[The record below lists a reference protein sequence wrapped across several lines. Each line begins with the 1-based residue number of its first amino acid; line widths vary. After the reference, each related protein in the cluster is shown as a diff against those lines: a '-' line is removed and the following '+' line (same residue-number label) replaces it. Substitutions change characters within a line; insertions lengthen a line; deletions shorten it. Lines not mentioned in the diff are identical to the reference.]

1 MIVETPHGE
10 FEVNDITRK
19 QRRKHYGKVK
29 MVFAIDDEDIT
40 KIDKL
45 HSLADEFTLLAFG
58 SEEEAE
64 KKLDG
69 LTVAEEDEV
78 LTAIIVAYMGM
89 QMGNDTGDW
98 GVQSGLL
105 N

>member
-19 QRRKHYGKVK
+19 QRRQHYGKVK
-29 MVFAIDDEDIT
+29 MVFAIKDEDMT

-45 HSLADEFTLLAFG
+45 HTLADEFTLLAFG

-64 KKLDG
+64 KKLKG
-69 LTVAEEDEV
+69 LTVAQEDEV
-78 LTAIIVAYMGM
+78 LSSIIVAYMGM
-89 QMGNDTGDW
+89 QEGNAIGD
-98 GVQSGLL
+98 
-105 N
+105 

>member
-10 FEVNDITRK
+10 FECQDITRK
-19 QRRKHYGKVK
+19 QRRNHYGKVK
-29 MVFAIDDEDIT
+29 MVFAMDDEDIT
-40 KIDKL
+40 KTDKL

-64 KKLDG
+64 EKLKG
-69 LTVAEEDEV
+69 LTALQEDEV

-89 QMGNDTGDW
+89 QEGNDTGD
-98 GVQSGLL
+98 
-105 N
+105 

>member
-19 QRRKHYGKVK
+19 QRREHYGKVK
-29 MVFAIDDEDIT
+29 MVFAINDEDVT

-45 HSLADEFTLLAFG
+45 HALADEFTLLAFS
-58 SEEEAE
+58 SEEKAE
-64 KKLDG
+64 KKLKG

-89 QMGNDTGDW
+89 QVGNDTGD
-98 GVQSGLL
+98 
-105 N
+105 